1 VIDSITP
8 IFRPLLSVV
17 SSQGMRHFHGMNSV
31 QLTASKGHAMMISF
45 MQQLKSLAETHSL
58 TILVLV
64 AYCVLCSS
72 FLTSTD
78 QILNSTS
85 SALPHT
91 HQSRRSS
98 TARKPALGP
107 SFTYMTDTTL
117 WLSKSPASHTIEQAD
132 TLEAPIHTAEILRS
146 KFTVCALCI

>member
-1 VIDSITP
+1 MCR
-8 IFRPLLSVV
+8 FY
-17 SSQGMRHFHGMNSV
+17 GMNFA

-45 MQQLKSLAETHSL
+45 MRQLKFLAETHSL

-64 AYCVLCSS
+64 VYCVLCSS
-72 FLTSTD
+72 FLTCTD

-91 HQSRRSS
+91 HQSWRSS
-98 TARKPALGP
+98 AARKPALGS
-107 SFTYMTDTTL
+107 SFTYMTDATL
-117 WLSKSPASHTIEQAD
+117 WLSKSSASYTTEQDD

-146 KFTVCALCI
+146 KFTVRALCI